1 MACRILGYAATANFA
16 GRRLLL
22 TLTDGLLLN
31 DFSVFRDVVVVGGV
45 RTYTTT
51 FFVAP
56 GPPRLAL
63 DPTGSP
69 AFHFLWYRPA
79 LGDALA
85 AGGMAMFV
93 VDLAPTPEERVQL
106 RAAIAGATGLAE
118 ATIELRSLPV
128 RAGRVSL
135 ELAGEAEGGEFVVHA
150 AGAGPA
156 SLVADHRAS
165 FQVELTADG
174 AALLWQSLHGTPEAP
189 APYLLRARY
198 ELVFEPRLDAVR
210 LRTWCDVERAWSLAA
225 AQLAAGPVLP
235 GELVERLHEQRLA
248 GVEVTATTLVP
259 AEQLAAMQEVGQ
271 RLLAT
276 MLAAALFEP
285 ADPANAAAA
294 PRLLARDRSVQAT
307 LDHTF
312 TEAFPVE
319 QRLVRDGLL
328 RIDLGPA
335 ALEEHVRRVD
345 LERGFARLLE
355 VTVHCP
361 VDFAAGLVDAVKVT
375 LEYDA
380 ELSAGTGGPAG
391 RRVQRRQE
399 LLFRDGVT
407 IAGFRSDLAAPE
419 LRTYGYAVEVFYN
432 NGAAP
437 LRLPPTTTD
446 ATVLVL
452 DGAQLGVLDVEVT
465 LGDVPLDLVRAVIVD
480 LEYPPLGLTH
490 QVILDSRA
498 PSGGFRAV
506 VRDPRP
512 APYRHRVAWLLTDDR
527 RVEGPWTASSAR
539 RLTIGA
545 PPIAR
550 ERACVALIAAGSFE
564 GLAEIVV
571 ELRHEEDGAEERAT
585 FAFHAA
591 GERIEWTPRVN
602 DRQEFRYR
610 VRRTFVTTEGI
621 RRELEWTE
629 EDGPVL
635 VVRDELRFEVRVI
648 PRLLDLGGTYLL
660 ALLRLEYVDE
670 AEGVREA
677 TTLVLRDRTS
687 EPRWLLRLGAP
698 GRRRYTHELTLVAAD
713 GARTTLP
720 RAESESEILV
730 LIPPRE

>member
-1 MACRILGYAATANFA
+1 V
-16 GRRLLL
+16 L
-22 TLTDGLLLN
+22 TLTDCLQLN
-31 DFSVFRDVVVVGGV
+31 DFTVFRDVVVAGGV
-45 RTYTTT
+45 RTYTST

-56 GPPRLAL
+56 GPPRLAS
-63 DPTGSP
+63 DPTGTP

-79 LGDALA
+79 LSDALA
-85 AGGMAMFV
+85 DAAGGGMAMFV
-93 VDLAPTPEERVQL
+93 VDLAPTPEARVQL

-118 ATIELRSLPV
+118 ATVELRSLPV
-128 RAGRVSL
+128 RAGRVAL

-150 AGAGPA
+150 AGVGPA
-156 SLVADHRAS
+156 SLVADQRAS
-165 FQVELTADG
+165 FQVQLTAEG

-210 LRTWCDVERAWSLAA
+210 LRTWCDVERAWSLAE
-225 AQLAAGPVLP
+225 AQLAVGPLLP
-235 GELVERLHEQRLA
+235 GELAARLHERRMA
-248 GVEVTATTLVP
+248 GVEVTATTPLP
-259 AEQLAAMQEVGQ
+259 AEQLAAMQEIGQ
-271 RLLAT
+271 GLLTT
-276 MLAAALFEP
+276 MLAGALFEP
-285 ADPANAAAA
+285 ADPANEAAA
-294 PRLLARDRSVQAT
+294 PRLRARDRSVQTT

-328 RIDLGPA
+328 RIDLGPE
-335 ALEEHVRRVD
+335 ALEEQVRRVD

-355 VTVHCP
+355 VTIHCP
-361 VDFAAGLVDAVKVT
+361 VDFVGGLVDAVKVS

-380 ELSAGTGGPAG
+380 ELPAGTGGLAG
-391 RRVQRRQE
+391 SHRVQRRKE

-407 IAGFRSDLAAPE
+407 IAGFRSELAAPE
-419 LRTYGYAVEVFYN
+419 LRTYVYEVEVFYKDS
-432 NGAAP
+432 AVP
-437 LRLPPTTTD
+437 LRLSPTATD

-452 DGAQLGVLDVEVT
+452 DVERLGVVDVEVT
-465 LGDVPLDLVRAVIVD
+465 LGDVPLDLVRAVVVD
-480 LEYPPLGLTH
+480 LEYPPLGLSH
-490 QVILDSRA
+490 QVILDSRT
-498 PSGGFRAV
+498 PSGVFRAV

-512 APYRHRVAWLLTDDR
+512 APCRHRVAWLLSDDR
-527 RVEGPWTASSAR
+527 RVEGPWTESSAR
-539 RLTIGA
+539 RLPIG
-545 PPIAR
+545 PPPVAR

-564 GLAEIVV
+564 GLAEILV
-571 ELRHEEDGAEERAT
+571 ELSHEEGGAEERAT
-585 FAFHAA
+585 FSFHAA
-591 GERIEWTPRVN
+591 GERMEWSPRVS

-610 VRRTFVTTEGI
+610 VRRTFVTTDGI
-621 RRELEWTE
+621 RRALEWTE

-660 ALLRLEYVDE
+660 ALLTLEYVDA

-687 EPRWLLRLGAP
+687 EPRWSLRLGAP
-698 GRRRYTHELTLVAAD
+698 DRRRYTHELTLVAAD